1 MISKSMASNYDRSGD
16 TVGVNDVSRI
26 SAGSS
31 IKGEITSPNDIR
43 IDGNFEG
50 KIISQAKVVVGEKA
64 VIKGDIV
71 CSSCDFWGKIDG
83 NFFVKDT
90 LSLKD
95 TCVVTGDLH
104 IRRLQVDLDATFNGN
119 CKMIG
124 ESEFDQLTT
133 GERPA
138 MYDIPEPAE
147 EEDETFKVGN
157 ASPSPFSMPSGNE
170 IPEA

>member
-1 MISKSMASNYDRSGD
+1 MISKSMASNYDRSGE

-124 ESEFDQLTT
+124 ESEFNQLTT

-138 MYDIPEPAE
+138 MYDIPEPE
-147 EEDETFKVGN
+147 EEDDTYKVVSSN
-157 ASPSPFSMPSGNE
+157 PSPFSVPAGND

>member
-1 MISKSMASNYDRSGD
+1 MINKDMASNYDRSGD
-16 TVGVNDVSRI
+16 SVGVNDVSRI
-26 SAGSS
+26 SAGST

-43 IDGNFEG
+43 IDGSFEG
-50 KIISQAKVVVGEKA
+50 KIVGEKA

-71 CSSCDFWGKIDG
+71 CSSCDFWGKIEG
-83 NFFVKDT
+83 NFYVKDT

-119 CKMIG
+119 CKMIT
-124 ESEFDQLTT
+124 ESEFNQLTT
-133 GERPA
+133 GERPS
-138 MYDIPEPAE
+138 MYDIPEPE
-147 EEDETFKVGN
+147 EEDDTYKVVSSN
-157 ASPSPFSMPSGNE
+157 PSPFSVPAGND

>member
-1 MISKSMASNYDRSGD
+1 MASNYDRSGD
-16 TVGVNDVSRI
+16 SVGVNDVSRI

-90 LSLKD
+90 LCLKD

-124 ESEFDQLTT
+124 ESEFTQLTT

-157 ASPSPFSMPSGNE
+157 ASPSPFSMPSGIE

>member
-1 MISKSMASNYDRSGD
+1 MASNYDRSGD
-16 TVGVNDVSRI
+16 SVGVNDVSRI
-26 SAGSS
+26 SAGST

-43 IDGNFEG
+43 IDGSFEG
-50 KIISQAKVVVGEKA
+50 KIVSQAKVVVGEKA

-71 CSSCDFWGKIDG
+71 CSSCDFWGKIEG
-83 NFFVKDT
+83 NFYVKDT

-119 CKMIG
+119 CKMIT
-124 ESEFDQLTT
+124 ESEFNQLTT
-133 GERPA
+133 GERPS
-138 MYDIPEPAE
+138 MYDIPAPE
-147 EEDETFKVGN
+147 EADDNYKVVSSN
-157 ASPSPFSMPSGNE
+157 PSPFSVPAGND

>member
-1 MISKSMASNYDRSGD
+1 MASNYDRSGES
-16 TVGVNDVSRI
+16 TGVNDVSRI

-50 KIISQAKVVVGEKA
+50 KIVSQAKVVVGEKA
-64 VIKGDIV
+64 VVKGDII

-83 NFFVKDT
+83 NFYVKDT
-90 LSLKD
+90 LSLKA

-119 CKMIG
+119 CKMIS
-124 ESEFDQLTT
+124 ESEFTQLTT
-133 GERPA
+133 GERPS
-138 MYDIPEPAE
+138 MYDLPEP
-147 EEDETFKVGN
+147 EEDDDTYKVGGSN
-157 ASPSPFSMPSGNE
+157 PSPFSVPSDNE

>member
-1 MISKSMASNYDRSGD
+1 MASNYERSGD
-16 TVGVNDVSRI
+16 SVGVNDVSRI
-26 SAGSS
+26 SAGST

-43 IDGNFEG
+43 IDGSFEG
-50 KIISQAKVVVGEKA
+50 KIVSQAKVVVGEKA

-71 CSSCDFWGKIDG
+71 CSSCDFWGKIEG
-83 NFFVKDT
+83 NFYVKDT

-119 CKMIG
+119 CKMIT
-124 ESEFDQLTT
+124 ESEFNQLTT
-133 GERPA
+133 GERPS
-138 MYDIPEPAE
+138 MYDIPEPE
-147 EEDETFKVGN
+147 EEDDTYKVVSSN
-157 ASPSPFSMPSGNE
+157 PSPFSVPAGNE

>member
-1 MISKSMASNYDRSGD
+1 MIKKDMASNYERSGD
-16 TVGVNDVSRI
+16 SVGVNDVSRI
-26 SAGSS
+26 SAGST

-43 IDGNFEG
+43 IDGSFEG
-50 KIISQAKVVVGEKA
+50 KIVSQAKVVVGEKA

-71 CSSCDFWGKIDG
+71 CSSCDFWGKIEG
-83 NFFVKDT
+83 NFYVKDT

-119 CKMIG
+119 CKMIT
-124 ESEFDQLTT
+124 ESEFNQLTT
-133 GERPA
+133 GERPS
-138 MYDIPEPAE
+138 MYDIPEPE
-147 EEDETFKVGN
+147 EEDDTYKVVSSN
-157 ASPSPFSMPSGNE
+157 PSPFSVPAGND

>member
-1 MISKSMASNYDRSGD
+1 MIKNMASNYDRTGES
-16 TVGVNDVSRI
+16 VGVNDISRI
-26 SAGSS
+26 SAGST

-43 IDGNFEG
+43 IDGTFEG
-50 KIISQAKVVVGEKA
+50 KIVSQAKVVVGEKA

-71 CSSCDFWGKIDG
+71 CCNCDFWGRING
-83 NFFVKDT
+83 NFYVKDT

-95 TCVVTGDLH
+95 TCVVDGDLH

-119 CKMIG
+119 CKMI
-124 ESEFDQLTT
+124 SEDEFNQLTT

-138 MYDIPEPAE
+138 MYDVAEPEDDDDAY
-147 EEDETFKVGN
+147 KVG
-157 ASPSPFSMPSGNE
+157 SGTSPFAVPAGDE

>member
-1 MISKSMASNYDRSGD
+1 MINKDMASNYDRSGD
-16 TVGVNDVSRI
+16 SVGVNDVSRI
-26 SAGSS
+26 SAGST

-43 IDGNFEG
+43 IDGSFEG
-50 KIISQAKVVVGEKA
+50 KIVSQAKVVVGEKA

-71 CSSCDFWGKIDG
+71 CSSCDFWGKIEG
-83 NFFVKDT
+83 NFYVKDT

-119 CKMIG
+119 CKMIT
-124 ESEFDQLTT
+124 ESEFNQLTT
-133 GERPA
+133 GERPS
-138 MYDIPEPAE
+138 MYDIPEPE
-147 EEDETFKVGN
+147 EEDDTYKVV
-157 ASPSPFSMPSGNE
+157 SSKPSPFSVPAVND

>member
-1 MISKSMASNYDRSGD
+1 MIKNMAANYDRSGD
-16 TVGVNDVSRI
+16 SVGVNDISRI

-43 IDGNFEG
+43 IDGTFEG
-50 KIISQAKVVVGEKA
+50 KIVSQAKVVVGEKA
-64 VIKGDIV
+64 IVKGDII

-83 NFFVKDT
+83 NFYVKDT

-119 CKMIG
+119 CKMITEG
-124 ESEFDQLTT
+124 EFTQLTT
-133 GERPA
+133 GERPS
-138 MYDIPEPAE
+138 MYDIPGNEDN
-147 EEDETFKVGN
+147 DETFKVG
-157 ASPSPFSMPSGNE
+157 SSSSPFSTPAGSD